1 MPGAAWKYYIV
12 HWLLGDDMSA
22 WVVSFVT
29 VAADSVLER
38 SPVKVRSKQARLQT
52 SIADAMAATPRSEV
66 YAEDCDF
73 QCCQTNSMAARD
85 AAVVRARVLKLG
97 GRVST
102 KKTCI
107 YQQQGRSQMVGRVNR
122 VSRSGR

>member
-1 MPGAAWKYYIV
+1 MPGAAWKYCIV

-22 WVVSFVT
+22 WVVLFGT
-29 VAADSVLER
+29 VATDSVLER
-38 SPVKVRSKQARLQT
+38 SLVKVRSKQTRLQT
-52 SIADAMAATPRSEV
+52 SIADAIAVTLRSEV

-73 QCCQTNSMAARD
+73 QRCQTNSMAARD

-102 KKTCI
+102 KKTCK
-107 YQQQGRSQMVGRVNR
+107 YQQQGHSQMVGRVNR
-122 VSRSGR
+122 LSRSGR